1 MLPMQYH
8 PHPHQY
14 DLDGDDDN
22 EDEDEEVHPDGT
34 SVGWQQRLLLA
45 LNISRDLQARVRTP
59 CPTHK
64 YINRETQTHNYAN
77 TNTQIRPT

>member
-14 DLDGDDDN
+14 DLDGEDDD

-34 SVGWQQRLLLA
+34 SVLA
-45 LNISRDLQARVRTP
+45 AEVAVGAQHQP
-59 CPTHK
+59 
-64 YINRETQTHNYAN
+64 
-77 TNTQIRPT
+77 